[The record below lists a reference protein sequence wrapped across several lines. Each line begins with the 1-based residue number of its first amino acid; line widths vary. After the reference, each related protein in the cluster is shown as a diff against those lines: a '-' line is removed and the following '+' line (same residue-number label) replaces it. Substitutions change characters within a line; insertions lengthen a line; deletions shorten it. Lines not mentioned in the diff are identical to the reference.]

1 MSALPS
7 IPDPEYGLA
16 RDTGATP
23 LLAAVGFPRAWRAID
38 LESRSGDVFFELGDE
53 AREQIR
59 RALPHV
65 RANRFGLPTVEQED
79 MRLPALAREVPG
91 LRARLDHG
99 LGFFVLRGLPLDELD
114 LEEGQIL
121 AWVISNYLGKVIR
134 QNYTG
139 LRVELLKDQK
149 RSDGDP
155 YRISQTNR
163 FFDFHSDNGVLEPRP
178 PNYIGLTCLRPAKAG
193 GESVLVSSYT
203 LHDEMLA
210 RSPELLRVLYG
221 SFHADK
227 PWLQTRAGAEDRPV
241 RYPIFQRR
249 GAELFMRYN
258 RAFLEQGAA
267 KAGVALTGEAVRA
280 FDLLD
285 SLMQREELLFRH
297 VLQRGEMLVANNL
310 GTLHSRTAY
319 VDHDVPGLERQLLRS
334 WMWRR
339 HAHPGTDPVQLDLD
353 ELG

>member
-1 MSALPS
+1 VSALPAV
-7 IPDPEYGLA
+7 PDPEYGLA
-16 RDTGATP
+16 RDGVAP
-23 LLAAVGFPRAWRAID
+23 APMAAVGFPRAWRADD
-38 LESRSGDVFFELGDE
+38 LRTRSGEVFFELGDE
-53 AREQIR
+53 ARAQIR
-59 RALPHV
+59 QALPHI
-65 RANRFGLPTVEQED
+65 RANRFELQTIEQED

-99 LGFFVLRGLPLDELD
+99 LGFFVMRGLPLDELD
-114 LEEGQIL
+114 EEEGRIL

-139 LRVELLKDQK
+139 LRVELLRDQK

-178 PNYIGLTCLRPAKAG
+178 PNYIGLTCLRPAMSG

-203 LHDEMLA
+203 LHNEVLGH
-210 RSPELLRVLYG
+210 SPQLLRVLYG
-221 SFHADK
+221 AFHADK
-227 PWLQTRAGAEDRPV
+227 PRLQTRAGAEDRPV

-258 RAFLEQGAA
+258 RVFLEQGAA
-267 KAGVALTGEAVRA
+267 KAGVPLGDEALRA

-285 SLMQREELLFRH
+285 ALMQREALLFRH

-319 VDHDVPGLERQLLRS
+319 VDHEAPGLERQLLRS

-339 HAHPGTDPVQLDLD
+339 HAHPGTDPVELDLD

>member
-1 MSALPS
+1 
-7 IPDPEYGLA
+7 
-16 RDTGATP
+16 
-23 LLAAVGFPRAWRAID
+23 
-38 LESRSGDVFFELGDE
+38 
-53 AREQIR
+53 
-59 RALPHV
+59 
-65 RANRFGLPTVEQED
+65 

-99 LGFFVLRGLPLDELD
+99 LGFFVLRGLPLDGLGD
-114 LEEGQIL
+114 EEARML
-121 AWVISNYLGKVIR
+121 AWVVSNYLGRVIR

-178 PNYIGLTCLRPAKAG
+178 PNYIGLTCLHPARAG

-203 LHDEMLA
+203 LHDEVLA
-210 RSPELLRVLYG
+210 RSPALLRTLYG

-227 PWLQTRAGAEDRPV
+227 PRLQTRAGAEDRPV
-241 RYPIFQRR
+241 RYPIFQRV
-249 GAELFMRYN
+249 GAELQMRYN
-258 RAFLEQGAA
+258 RVFLEQGAA
-267 KAGVALTGEAVRA
+267 KAGVALSRDALEA

-285 SLMQREELLFRH
+285 ALMQHESLLFRH

-310 GTLHSRTAY
+310 ATLHSRTAY
-319 VDHDVPGLERQLLRS
+319 VDHDTPGLERQLLRS

-339 HAHPGTDPVQLDLD
+339 HAHPGTDPVGLDLD
-353 ELG
+353 ELE